1 MNEQTSPLDWGLVD
15 IAREFMVAHRLT
27 RRLFG
32 RYRQGLLSFEEVQ
45 ELVGDTDGSV
55 LFRLKERCHALF
67 RSHRRASD
75 LTMRR
80 EALFDLAV
88 GSLFHEAMKF
98 RENFYQQAVYGP
110 KVRELRRQSGPEAV
124 ELFREFEKILDAASV
139 RLDEALQ
146 ETEALLAQTGA
157 QFRLLLQAHRTN
169 GLVARHLVEHATLVE
184 EVFGRGI
191 DALLAESHGDAAQG
205 YTFAARAYLE
215 SGCFDRA
222 RRALDQAVARA
233 GERVE
238 LRRLG
243 AYADGMVAYLG
254 GRYPEAL
261 ERLEAWLDAEPPP
274 SEADLAALAHA
285 AVGRVPQLVPEAER
299 GGIGARAARFAER
312 VAERLPGGA
321 AAASPARAE
330 RGA

>member
-1 MNEQTSPLDWGLVD
+1 MSEQTSPLEWGLVD

-27 RRLFG
+27 RRLFA
-32 RYRQGLLSFEEVQ
+32 RYRQAVLSFEEVQ

-67 RSHRRASD
+67 RSGRRGSD
-75 LTMRR
+75 LAMRR

-110 KVRELRRQSGPEAV
+110 KVRELRRQAGPEAAEV
-124 ELFREFEKILDAASV
+124 FREFEKILAAASV

-146 ETEALLAQTGA
+146 ETEALLAQTSA
-157 QFRLLLQAHRTN
+157 QFRVLLQAHCSN
-169 GLVARHLVEHATLVE
+169 GLVARHLVEHAPLAE
-184 EVFGRGI
+184 EVFGQDI
-191 DALLAESHGDAAQG
+191 DALLAESHGNAAQG
-205 YTFAARAYLE
+205 YAFAARAYLE

-222 RRALDQAVARA
+222 RSALDAALARA
-233 GERVE
+233 GERDD

-261 ERLEAWLDAEPPP
+261 ECLEAWLQAEPPP
-274 SEADLAALAHA
+274 SEAAFAELAHA
-285 AVGRVPQLVPEAER
+285 AVGRVPQLVAEAER
-299 GGIGARAARFAER
+299 SGVGARAARLAER
-312 VAERLPGGA
+312 ILERLPGGA
-321 AAASPARAE
+321 APASLP
-330 RGA
+330 RG

>member
-1 MNEQTSPLDWGLVD
+1 MSEQTSPLEWGLVD

-27 RRLFG
+27 RRLFA
-32 RYRQGLLSFEEVQ
+32 RYRQGVLSFEEVQ

-67 RSHRRASD
+67 RSGRRAPD

-110 KVRELRRQSGPEAV
+110 KVRDLRRQAGPEAA
-124 ELFREFEKILDAASV
+124 ELFREFEKILDAAAV

-146 ETEALLAQTGA
+146 ETEALLAQTSA
-157 QFRLLLQAHRTN
+157 QFRVLLQAHRSN
-169 GLVARHLVEHATLVE
+169 GLVARHLVEQAALVE
-184 EVFGRGI
+184 EVFGQGI

-205 YTFAARAYLE
+205 YAFAARAYLE

-222 RRALDQAVARA
+222 RRALDQALARA
-233 GERVE
+233 GERDD
-238 LRRLG
+238 LRRLA

-261 ERLEAWLDAEPPP
+261 ERIEAWLAAGPPP
-274 SEADLAALAHA
+274 SEAALAALAHA
-285 AVGRVPQLVPEAER
+285 AVGRVPQLVPESER
-299 GGIGARAARFAER
+299 ASVAVRAARLAER
-312 VAERLPGGA
+312 IAERLPGA
-321 AAASPARAE
+321 VASAPAASARA
-330 RGA
+330 